1 MAGTELAPVAGRARI
16 EVLDVLRGLAILGI
30 FYMNIPFM
38 AVSVPRVLFDPTL
51 VGWTPADAHAWTA
64 VQVLLEG
71 TQRCVLQFLFGAG
84 LMVLT
89 TRIADPDGPVAVA
102 DLYFRRTLWLL
113 AFGVF
118 DVFAMLWPGD
128 ILHVYALAAL
138 FLFPFRRLGP
148 RTLVAIGSLLA
159 LFQLVTGGVHYAAR
173 ADLLDRHRAVE
184 ATVAAHRPLTAADR
198 ATLGQWGEW
207 KSHKAMPPAIRAIER
222 IEPAA
227 HRGGFVPY
235 ATFLWGGYLGFIYPS
250 LLGAVA
256 EAFCAMCI
264 GIALWKW
271 GVIQGRR
278 SRRFYLGL
286 AVAAYAV
293 AVPLRWIA
301 AEDMVARALIPRLG
315 WATGEGARLVMGLG
329 HVCLVNLLMLTGPG
343 RALLA
348 PFRAAGRTAF
358 SIYFLETAIGVWFLF
373 APWGPGLWGR
383 LGWAG
388 MTGAA
393 TAVIVLIVP
402 VANVWMRFFA
412 IGPLEWLWRSLA
424 YGRPQPF
431 RRAGTAGDAVGGL
444 STPEAD
450 AAMPLA
456 A

>member
-1 MAGTELAPVAGRARI
+1 MAGMQLAPVAGRARI

-38 AVSVPRVLFDPTL
+38 AVSVPRAMFDPTL
-51 VGWTPADAHAWTA
+51 IGWAPADAHAWKA

-89 TRIADPDGPVAVA
+89 TRIVDPDGPVAVA

-128 ILHVYALAAL
+128 ILHIYALAAL

-148 RTLVAIGSLLA
+148 KTLVAIGSLMA
-159 LFQLVTGGVHYAAR
+159 LFQLVTGGVHYAQR
-173 ADLLDRHRAVE
+173 ADLLARHRAVE
-184 ATVAAHRPLTAADR
+184 ASVAAHRPLTSADQ
-198 ATLGQWGEW
+198 ATLSQWRTW
-207 KSHKAMPPAIRAIER
+207 DSHKVMPPTAQALQR

-227 HRGGFVPY
+227 HHSGFVAY
-235 ATFLWGGYLGFIYPS
+235 ATFLWGGYLNFIYPS
-250 LLGAVA
+250 LLGGVA
-256 EAFCAMCI
+256 EAFFAMCI

-278 SRRFYLGL
+278 SARFYVGL
-286 AVAAYAV
+286 TIAAYAV
-293 AVPLRWIA
+293 AVPLRWIGA
-301 AEDMVARALIPRLG
+301 DDEVSRELIPRLG
-315 WATGEGARLVMGLG
+315 WVTTELARLVMGLG
-329 HVCLVNLLMLTGPG
+329 HVGLVNLLMLTVPG

-358 SIYFLETAIGVWFLF
+358 SIYFLETVIGVWFLF

-383 LGWAG
+383 MSWAG
-388 MTGAA
+388 MASTA
-393 TAVIVLIVP
+393 TAVVLAVLV
-402 VANVWMRFFA
+402 VANVWVRFFA
-412 IGPLEWLWRSLA
+412 MGPLEWLWRSLA
-424 YGRPQPF
+424 YKQRQPF
-431 RRAGTAGDAVGGL
+431 RHPTRASNTL

-450 AAMPLA
+450 AAVPLPA
-456 A
+456 